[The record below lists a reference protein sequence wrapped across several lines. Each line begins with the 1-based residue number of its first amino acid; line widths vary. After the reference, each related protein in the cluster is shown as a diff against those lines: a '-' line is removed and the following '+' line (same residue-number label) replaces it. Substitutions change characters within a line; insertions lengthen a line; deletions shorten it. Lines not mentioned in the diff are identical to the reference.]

1 MKKILTTF
9 LAVSL
14 SACGPTESIATLVTV
29 KDQKVGIATE
39 NPDELLTV
47 NGSIH
52 TKEVRVDLDGSL
64 APDYVFDH
72 YKGLPTANSYTRMPL
87 DKLKAYVRANGHLPM
102 VPTQDDLN
110 LNGMDLK
117 AFSLTLL
124 EKIEELTLYLFEQQE
139 QIETLK
145 NALNSRAD
153 AESEKK
159 TQPLIENPSEKIE
172 N

>member
-1 MKKILTTF
+1 
-9 LAVSL
+9 
-14 SACGPTESIATLVTV
+14 
-29 KDQKVGIATE
+29 
-39 NPDELLTV
+39 
-47 NGSIH
+47 
-52 TKEVRVDLDGSL
+52 
-64 APDYVFDH
+64 
-72 YKGLPTANSYTRMPL
+72 
-87 DKLKAYVRANGHLPM
+87 

-145 NALNSRAD
+145 NALDSRAD
-153 AESEKK
+153 AESEIK
-159 TQPLIENPSEKIE
+159 TQPLTENPSEKVE